1 MSSTTRASPGSLAA
15 RLTLWYAL
23 AAFLLI
29 LGATG
34 YLYAALAK
42 NLDREDD
49 GTILDQI
56 QILRLLLRDHPEDAA
71 AIRQEV
77 EVESS
82 VRQHARLF
90 IRILS
95 PDGRVVAETPGMAE
109 RLPSPLFPAASENS
123 KGVAVNAGKE
133 SFRVMS
139 APAALGTPG
148 RPRVIQ
154 VAFDRHEEDKL
165 LSEFRGRILPLLVVS
180 LLLCIAVGYEIA
192 RRGLR
197 PVTRISE
204 TARRIRSST
213 LGERLPAGEFPA
225 ELDLLARTFND
236 MLDRLQESFDRI
248 SRFSAD
254 IAHELRTPL
263 SNLRGEVEVTLGKAR
278 SAEEYQE
285 TLSSFLEEA
294 ARLSRLIES
303 LLFLARAEHPET
315 QIQRERLDV
324 VQLLAGVRE
333 FYEAAAAESG
343 VTLGMESGAAVPAE
357 LDRPLLQ
364 RAVGNLVENSLAHTA
379 RGGRVTLAASREN
392 GKIRI
397 EVSDTGCGI
406 AAEHLPRVFD
416 RLYRVD
422 RSRTASTGG
431 AGLGLAI
438 VKSIAEL
445 HGGSAEIASEPG
457 KGTRVLL
464 LLPAQMTK
472 MSSSGHAPVS

>member
-1 MSSTTRASPGSLAA
+1 MSSTTSASRGSLAA
-15 RLTLWYAL
+15 RLTLWYSL
-23 AAFLLI
+23 SAFLLI

-56 QILRLLLRDHPEDAA
+56 QILRLLLREHPEDAA

-77 EVESS
+77 EIESS
-82 VRQHARLF
+82 ARQHARLF

-95 PDGRVVAETPGMAE
+95 GDGRTVAETPGMAE
-109 RLPSPLFPAASENS
+109 RLPARMFPPASDKQ
-123 KGVAVNAGKE
+123 KGVDVRAGKE
-133 SFRVMS
+133 SFRIMA
-139 APAALGTPG
+139 APAAS
-148 RPRVIQ
+148 RVIQ
-154 VAFDRHEEDKL
+154 VAFDRSEEEKIL
-165 LSEFRGRILPLLVVS
+165 GEFRGRILPLLAVS
-180 LLLCIAVGYEIA
+180 LLICVAVGFEIA
-192 RRGLR
+192 RRGMK
-197 PVTRISE
+197 PVARISE
-204 TARRIRSST
+204 TAGRIRSTT

-225 ELDLLARTFND
+225 ELAALARTFNE

-263 SNLRGEVEVTLGKAR
+263 GNLRGEVEVTLGKAR

-303 LLFLARAEHPET
+303 LLFLARADHPET

-324 VQLLAGVRE
+324 AQVLAGVRE

-343 VTLGMESGAAVPAE
+343 VTLGMEAGAPLPAE

-379 RGGRVTLAASREN
+379 RGGRVTLAASRDN
-392 GKIRI
+392 GKVRI
-397 EVSDTGCGI
+397 EVADTGCGI

-422 RSRTASTGG
+422 RSRTAATGG
-431 AGLGLAI
+431 TGLGLAI

-445 HGGSAEIASEPG
+445 HGGSAEISSEVG
-457 KGTRVLL
+457 KGTKVLL
-464 LLPAQMTK
+464 TLPAEMTK
-472 MSSSGHAPVS
+472 TSSSLHGPVS

>member
-1 MSSTTRASPGSLAA
+1 MSSTTSARRGSLAA

-23 AAFLLI
+23 SAFLLI

-56 QILRLLLRDHPEDAA
+56 EILRILLRDHPDDAA

-82 VRQHARLF
+82 ARQHAKLF

-95 PDGRVVAETPGMAE
+95 PEGRTVAETPGMAE
-109 RLPSPLFPAASENS
+109 RLPRELFPPPTDKK
-123 KGVAVNAGKE
+123 KGVALRAGKE
-133 SFRVMS
+133 SFRVMT
-139 APAALGTPG
+139 APAILKTSD
-148 RPRVIQ
+148 RSRIIQ
-154 VAFDRHEEDKL
+154 VAFDRSEEDKL
-165 LSEFRGRILPLLVVS
+165 LAEFRGRFIPLLAVS
-180 LLLCIAVGYEIA
+180 LVLCGLVGYEIA
-192 RRGLR
+192 RRGMK
-197 PVTRISE
+197 PVARISE
-204 TARRIRSST
+204 TASRIRSTT

-225 ELDLLARTFND
+225 ELDSLARTFND

-324 VQLLAGVRE
+324 QQVLAGVRE

-343 VTLGMESGAAVPAE
+343 VTLGMDAGAPLPAD

-364 RAVGNLVENSLAHTA
+364 RAVGNLVENALAHTA
-379 RGGRVTLAASREN
+379 RGGNVTLAASRDN
-392 GKIRI
+392 GKVHID
-397 EVSDTGCGI
+397 VSDTGCGI

-422 RSRTASTGG
+422 HSRTAATGG
-431 AGLGLAI
+431 TGLGLAI

-445 HGGSAEIASEPG
+445 HGGSAEIASEVG
-457 KGTRVLL
+457 KGTRVRLI
-464 LLPAQMTK
+464 LPAEMTK
-472 MSSSGHAPVS
+472 TSSSGHAPVN